1 MIVYLSSNEQVLKCC
16 KAIIDNRKFRV
27 IEEIEID

>member
-1 MIVYLSSNEQVLKCC
+1 MIVYLSSNEQVLKFC

-27 IEEIEID
+27 IEEID

>member
-1 MIVYLSSNEQVLKCC
+1 MIVYLSSNEQILKCC

-27 IEEIEID
+27 IEEID